1 MDKPKG
7 SKLGQLLIKN
17 RLITEEQLE
26 DALKEQEKSGK
37 SLGRILVQKGVV
49 SEGQLTAVLAEQIGT
64 EYVDL
69 GSYPV
74 DPSVSNMIDPMVA
87 RRYTMIPIDLRDG
100 KVVVAM
106 ADPSNV
112 FALDDLRAV
121 CGMDVMPV
129 VSTPA
134 DIQKAIEQYMN
145 PAKPLERGEAAG
157 EEELVLPD
165 TEELLPEEVAEEEM
179 DEEEAEDAPVVRYV
193 NLVLSE
199 AVRDNASDVHIEPGE
214 RDLRIRFRVDGVLH
228 EVRRSPKRTHPA
240 IVSRIKILS
249 NMNIAERRVPQDGRF
264 NMNVGGKYVDFR
276 VASLPT
282 VYGEKIVLRILDRT
296 TLLMNLE
303 DLGMEPEPLEQFKTA
318 FKRPYGTVIVTG
330 PTGSGKTTTLY
341 AALAE
346 LNRREVNIIT
356 VEDPVEYQLK
366 GINQV
371 QVNPKVGLTFSRSLR
386 SILRCDPD
394 IVMVGEVRDPESAK
408 MAIESALTGH
418 MVLCSLHTNDAP
430 SAMTRMIEMG
440 VEPFLIA
447 SAVDAVVSQRLARRL
462 CRRCKQEAVYD
473 VKYLKKIGFPD
484 MDEDTVK
491 LYRAKPDGCVFCGHT
506 GYRGRV
512 GLFEVL
518 LVDEDIE
525 RLVVNMAT
533 AHEIGRL
540 AKQKGMKTLR
550 EDGFTKVMKGITSI
564 EEVLRVV
571 M

>member
-1 MDKPKG
+1 MEKPKG
-7 SKLGQLLIKN
+7 SKLGQLLVRN
-17 RLITEEQLE
+17 GMITEEQLT
-26 DALKEQEKSGK
+26 DALKEQEESGK
-37 SLGRILVQKGVV
+37 ALGRILVQKGII

-69 GSYPV
+69 DTYPV
-74 DPSVSNMIDPMVA
+74 DPSVANLIDPTVA
-87 RRYTMIPIDLRDG
+87 RRYTIIPIDFRNG

-106 ADPSNV
+106 ADPTNV
-112 FALDDLRAV
+112 FALDDLRTV
-121 CGMDVMPV
+121 SGMDVIPV

-134 DIQKAIEQYMN
+134 SIKRAIEQYMN
-145 PAKPLERGEAAG
+145 PVKPIDREGAV
-157 EEELVLPD
+157 EEEIVIPD
-165 TEELLPEEVAEEEM
+165 TEELLPEITEEDEVAE
-179 DEEEAEDAPVVRYV
+179 EEEAEDAPIVRYV
-193 NLVLSE
+193 NLVLTE

-214 RDLRIRFRVDGVLH
+214 KDLRIRFRVDGVLH
-228 EVRRSPKRTHPA
+228 EVRKSPKRIHPA

-249 NMNIAERRVPQDGRF
+249 NMNIAERRIPQDGRF
-264 NMNVGGKYVDFR
+264 NMNVGGKFVDFR
-276 VASLPT
+276 VASVPT
-282 VYGEKIVLRILDRT
+282 VYGEKIVLRILDRS

-303 DLGMEPEPLEQFKTA
+303 DLGMEPEALEKFKSA

-330 PTGSGKTTTLY
+330 PTGTGKTTTLY

-371 QVNPKVGLTFSRSLR
+371 QVNTKVGLTFARTLR

-418 MVLCSLHTNDAP
+418 MVLCTLHTNDAP

-473 VKYLKKIGFPD
+473 VRYLKKIGFPD
-484 MDEDTVK
+484 IDEDKVK
-491 LYRAKPDGCVFCGHT
+491 LYRAKPGGCVFCGHT

-518 LVDEDIE
+518 MVDEDIE

-540 AKQKGMKTLR
+540 ARQKGMKTLR
-550 EDGFTKVMKGITSI
+550 EDGFTKVMQGITSI